1 MNLRMSVV
9 PLFLMAASCVPKPER
24 NYAPEQVS
32 EIASV
37 QEVMRLLAE
46 RADPLFGL
54 REQTNFTQEEF
65 ARMAQ
70 AAEIIVAAGAHL
82 ETFVGQGTFDEGF
95 GTHSKELGQQGGAML
110 EATESNNPKGAGEAL
125 SAVKN
130 TCKDC
135 HSAYR

>member
-1 MNLRMSVV
+1 MPR
-9 PLFLMAASCVPKPER
+9 PER
-24 NYAPEQVS
+24 NYTPEQVS
-32 EIASV
+32 EIVSV
-37 QEVMRLLAE
+37 NEVMRLLAE

-54 REQTNFTQEEF
+54 REQANFTQEEF

-82 ETFVGQGTFDEGF
+82 ETFVGQKAFDEGF
-95 GTHSKELGQQGGAML
+95 GTYSKELGQHGAAML
-110 EATESNNPKGAGEAL
+110 EATESNTPKGASEAL

-130 TCKDC
+130 TCKAC